1 MRPTFEQQSVV
12 LSSAVSWLLYCVGTL
27 GLWAGEEEGQGGS
40 AEEGIVVNSGH
51 VVALVSE
58 IQPSSALTV
67 SQYVE

>member
-1 MRPTFEQQSVV
+1 MIVV
-12 LSSAVSWLLYCVGTL
+12 LCLNPSLFWGA
-27 GLWAGEEEGQGGS
+27 